1 MRKVELRMN
10 EMKKYLEIK
19 NLVDHGGN
27 KERIALKLGITVRQV
42 NRLIIIYK
50 EWIYVKFLD
59 TKLNLLQ
66 LTYLTILRQSF
77 FHVQY

>member
-10 EMKKYLEIK
+10 EQRKYEEIK

-27 KERIALKLGITVRQV
+27 KKRVALKLGISVRQV

-50 EWIYVKFLD
+50 EKGKSGFVQ
-59 TKLNLLQ
+59 NLVLSTVIVVNAQ
-66 LTYLTILRQSF
+66 PK
-77 FHVQY
+77 H